1 MLLYAV
7 VLLLI
12 NTLALLLVPI
22 GLPGTWLMVAATAA
36 VAWLQEGMFSL
47 WTLGAIA
54 LIALGG
60 EILEFIAGA
69 AGSKKAGGTW
79 RGAVGAILGGLVGG
93 IAGTFLIPVPVL
105 GSILGA
111 ALGAAGGALLGE
123 LSGGK
128 KLEAAAAVGRG
139 AFVGR
144 LLGTVF
150 KLGAGALIWVVA
162 LAASFVG

>member
-1 MLLYAV
+1 MLLYAF
-7 VLLLI
+7 VLLAI
-12 NTLALLLVPI
+12 NSVALFLVPI
-22 GLPGTWLMVAATAA
+22 GLPGTWIMVAATAG
-36 VAWLQEGMFSL
+36 VAWIQEGMFSP
-47 WTLGAIA
+47 WTLAV
-54 LIALGG
+54 LVVIALGG

-79 RGAVGAILGGLVGG
+79 RGGVGAILGGLVGG
-93 IAGTFLIPVPVL
+93 IAGTFLIPVPIL

-128 KLEAAAAVGRG
+128 KLEAATAVGRG

-150 KLGAGALIWVVA
+150 KLGAGVGIWVVA
-162 LAASFVG
+162 VAASFID